1 MVNRFSMK
9 IFDASDSRQ
18 LLELLHGAYADDL
31 SQTLNKQ
38 LEKTAQGTLPPPN
51 HHLPTRE

>member
-1 MVNRFSMK
+1 MK